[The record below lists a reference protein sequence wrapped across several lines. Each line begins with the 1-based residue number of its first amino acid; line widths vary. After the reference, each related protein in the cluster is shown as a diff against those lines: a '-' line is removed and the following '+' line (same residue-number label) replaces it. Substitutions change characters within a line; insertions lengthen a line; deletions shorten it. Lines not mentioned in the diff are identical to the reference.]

1 VLSFIRRSA
10 EGDSLGAILSLAV
23 KLKAA
28 DPQRRHLLGK
38 NAIQAQLP
46 FLQAEHIDLVFR
58 ELS

>member
-1 VLSFIRRSA
+1 MN
-10 EGDSLGAILSLAV
+10 LAV

-38 NAIQAQLP
+38 TAIQAQLP
-46 FLQAEHIDLVFR
+46 FLQAEHIELVFR